1 MGQRGFWGWPPLA
14 FAAAFVLDSKYY
26 FDYLGWLCMPDRRK
40 SVMRKGIMFA
50 ALISLGWTS
59 LAQTPAQVKVAVDNA
74 IVRVKPEVNAEML
87 DIAAKGKTFDVSDK
101 IGAWYKI
108 VVARDQSGKPIF
120 GYIHEATV
128 KPIGEVPPKPKT
140 AKEPEQAAAAGA
152 EQPPAPPAP
161 AAPLPREVPG
171 AQPKVK
177 SRDRVISGTSIKYG
191 FNDHWLAALE
201 LNFGLGRN
209 FGLGLELQPY
219 YKKYENIDLTVLET
233 NVFLNAKA
241 GFRLAFLSFYG
252 GGGVGPNL
260 SYTSTEIEG
269 ESFSEFKTMLAYH
282 LIVGTEL
289 DLKIAGLVFEYQ
301 AIVVSDPDI
310 DPDQWSHFFLV
321 GLRF

>member
-1 MGQRGFWGWPPLA
+1 MMRRLKSIV
-14 FAAAFVLDSKYY
+14 VL
-26 FDYLGWLCMPDRRK
+26 
-40 SVMRKGIMFA
+40 A
-50 ALISLGWTS
+50 ALLSPGWMS
-59 LAQTPAQVKVAVDNA
+59 LAQTPPQVKVAVDNS

-87 DIAAKGKTFDVSDK
+87 DIAAKGKIFDVSDK

-108 VVARDQSGKPIF
+108 VVAKNQSGEPVY

-128 KPIGEVPPKPKT
+128 KPVGEVPPKPKT
-140 AKEPEQAAAAGA
+140 VKEPEPAAPAVAQ
-152 EQPPAPPAP
+152 QPPAPPAP
-161 AAPLPREVPG
+161 AALPRELPE

-191 FNDHWLAALE
+191 FGDHWLAALE

-219 YKKYENIDLTVLET
+219 YKKYTDIDLIVLET
-233 NVFLNAKA
+233 NVFLNAKT

-260 SYTSTEIEG
+260 SYSSAEIEG

-282 LIVGTEL
+282 LIAGTEL
-289 DLKIAGLVFEYQ
+289 DLKIVGLVFEYQ
-301 AIVVSDPDI
+301 AIVVSDPDT